1 MSELIEIRWHGRA
14 GQGVVTAGELLAE
27 AALDEGKYFQAFPDY
42 GPERMG
48 APVKSYTRISD
59 EPIDFHC
66 QILNPDVVI
75 VVNPNLLSVVDV
87 TEGLKPDGT
96 LIINTPETPAEIRK
110 ALRDAHWHEDGE
122 IGLVLGTAW
131 GCMDSLE
138 LFAEKLVGGNP
149 KFVSPLPF
157 THSYANAPNSLA
169 AIEFK
174 LRGFSACFT
183 CGHVS
188 GMAAVECACQ
198 RVELGKDARVLA
210 GGSESLSEPV
220 FHGYDLRGLLHAGG
234 DPRPYDAGSDGM
246 ILGEGAAVFAIESAE
261 AARERHAT
269 VFARMLG
276 HASTAGRGLADALGR
291 AMAAALERGG
301 VAPADVDLVVGAGCG
316 LPELDGAELE
326 AIRAVFGDARPML
339 TSVKRLLGE
348 GMGAGGPMSL
358 CAAVIACLEDR
369 AVPPVVLDETPSPE
383 GVDLVSGEG
392 RPADVRTVLVN
403 AADPG
408 GSCISLLIAFP
419 DS

>member
-1 MSELIEIRWHGRA
+1 MSRHEAAITGIGCISPLGFCP
-14 GQGVVTAGELLAE
+14 GELSATLADGHAAIREIERFETGAYTCRFGAEVRGFELAE
-27 AALDEGKYFQAFPDY
+27 FIDSKKTYLDRTSAFALAACAAALRE
-42 GPERMG
+42 
-48 APVKSYTRISD
+48 
-59 EPIDFHC
+59 
-66 QILNPDVVI
+66 
-75 VVNPNLLSVVDV
+75 
-87 TEGLKPDGT
+87 
-96 LIINTPETPAEIRK
+96 
-110 ALRDAHWHEDGE
+110 AHWHEDGE

-198 RVELGKDARVLA
+198 RVELGKDARLLA

-234 DPRPYDAGSDGM
+234 DPRPYDASSDGM
-246 ILGEGAAVFAIESAE
+246 ILGEGAAVFAIESAA

-269 VFARMLG
+269 VFARVLG
-276 HASTAGRGLADALGR
+276 HASAAGRGLADALGR

-301 VAPADVDLVVGAGCG
+301 AAPSDVDLVVGAGCG

-326 AIRAVFGDARPML
+326 AVRAVFGDARPML
-339 TSVKRLLGE
+339 TSVKRLQGE
-348 GMGAGGPMSL
+348 GMGVGGPMSL
-358 CAAVIACLEDR
+358 AAAVIACLEDR

-383 GVDLVSGEG
+383 GVDLVAGES
-392 RPADVRTVLVN
+392 RPADVRRVLVN